1 MRKLEGPPH
10 PHVLAGGSK
19 GAKELGVFYFI
30 YIFIE
35 GAKELSEGAK
45 EYQESLQHMAVLD
58 IDVNPY
64 LVVVIGGLR
73 V

>member
-19 GAKELGVFYFI
+19 GAKELGVFYYI
-30 YIFIE
+30 YIE

-45 EYQESLQHMAVLD
+45 EYQESLQHMVALD